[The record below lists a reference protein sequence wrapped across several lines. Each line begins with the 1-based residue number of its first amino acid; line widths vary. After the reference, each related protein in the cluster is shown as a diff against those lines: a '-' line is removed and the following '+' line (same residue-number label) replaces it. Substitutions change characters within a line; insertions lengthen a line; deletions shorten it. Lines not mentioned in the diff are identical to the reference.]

1 MRMTETKPTSYFL
14 ILEAGVNHNGNLS
27 EALELVR
34 SAARTGAHAIK
45 FQTYTAEKLAA
56 PISPAYWN
64 LEEESTNSQIELFK
78 KYDGFQFADYQSIAI
93 ECKKLDIE
101 FMTTC
106 FDEDWVDV
114 IDPLVEKYKVASAD
128 ITNLPLI
135 RRIASKK
142 KPIFLSTGAS
152 TFEEINFAVEAI
164 QEISNSKLCI
174 MHCVLNYPTE
184 FFNAN
189 LERIKKLSVE
199 FPDLEIGYSDH
210 TRPEYSDLAIIQAHT
225 LGATSFEKHFTLD
238 KSQKGND
245 HYHSYDESDVL
256 NVVSKLGNSLEMRRF
271 SEPSFIAIQELA
283 RSHARRGIY
292 ARRDL
297 AAGQLIQLE
306 DLIMLRP
313 IPPIGISSAE
323 IDSILGRRLSADI
336 KKGSQIDFNA
346 ML

>member
-1 MRMTETKPTSYFL
+1 MRATKPTDYFL
-14 ILEAGVNHNGNLS
+14 ILEAGVNHNGNLV

-45 FQTYTAEKLAA
+45 FQTYTADRLAA
-56 PISPAYWN
+56 PTSPSYWN
-64 LEEESTNSQIELFK
+64 LEEESTNSQIELFR
-78 KYDGFQFADYQSIAI
+78 KYDGLQFGDYQSLAA

-106 FDEDWVDV
+106 FDEDWVEV
-114 IDPLVEKYKVASAD
+114 MDPLVEKYKIASAD
-128 ITNLPLI
+128 ITNIPLL
-135 RRIASKK
+135 RRVASKM

-152 TFEEINFAVEAI
+152 TLEEIRLAVGVI
-164 QEISNSKLCI
+164 QKISNSKLCI

-184 FFNAN
+184 FNNAN
-189 LERIKKLSVE
+189 LDRIRKLSEE
-199 FPDLEIGYSDH
+199 FPSLEIGYSDH
-210 TRPEYSDLAIIQAHT
+210 TRPEYSDFAIIQARI

-245 HYHSYDESDVL
+245 HYHSYDELDVL
-256 NVVSKLGNSLEMRRF
+256 DVMDKLDISLEMRKF
-271 SEPSFIAIQELA
+271 SETNFIAIQESA

-297 AAGQLIQLE
+297 IAGNLLKLE

-313 IPPIGISSAE
+313 IPPNGISAAE
-323 IDSILGRRLSADI
+323 IDSILGRSLRSNI
-336 KKGSQIDFNA
+336 QEGSQIDFDSI
-346 ML
+346 L

>member
-1 MRMTETKPTSYFL
+1 MKLGATKTTDYFL
-14 ILEAGVNHNGNLS
+14 ILEAGVNHNGNLD

-45 FQTYTAEKLAA
+45 FQTYTANKLAA
-56 PISPAYWN
+56 PTSPSYWN
-64 LEEESTNSQIELFK
+64 LEEESTTSQIELFK
-78 KYDGFQFADYQSIAI
+78 KYDGLQFTDYQTLAS

-106 FDEDWVDV
+106 FDEDWVEV
-114 IDPLVEKYKVASAD
+114 MDPLVEKYKIASAD
-128 ITNLPLI
+128 ITNLPLL
-135 RRIASKK
+135 RRIASKM

-152 TFEEINFAVEAI
+152 TFEEIHIAVQVI
-164 QEISNSKLCI
+164 QEESNSRLCI
-174 MHCVLNYPTE
+174 MHCVLNYPTD
-184 FFNAN
+184 FSNAN
-189 LERIKKLSVE
+189 LERIRKLSEE
-199 FPDLEIGYSDH
+199 FPNLEIGYSDH

-238 KSQKGND
+238 KGQKGND
-245 HYHSYDESDVL
+245 HYHSYDETDVL
-256 NVVSKLGNSLEMRRF
+256 DVIGKLDSSLEMRKF
-271 SEPSFIAIQELA
+271 SEPNFIAIQESA

-297 AAGQLIQLE
+297 VAGESLNLE

-313 IPPIGISSAE
+313 IPPNGISAAE
-323 IDSILGRRLSADI
+323 IDSILGRKLTSNI
-336 KKGSQIDFNA
+336 KEGSQINLNS